1 MPSVEVS
8 RSRAHEL
15 RSNMTDAERRLWTAL
30 RRKQIAGHR
39 FRRQMPLGPYIVD
52 FFCPA
57 LRLIIEVDGGQRTDS
72 PVDEQRDLWMESQ
85 GFQVVRFW
93 NNDVLQNLEGVI
105 ARLAAICQER
115 GRAEA
120 PQPPPPCPPP

>member
-8 RSRAHEL
+8 RSRAREL

-57 LRLIIEVDGGQRTDS
+57 LRLIIEVDGGQHTDS
-72 PVDEQRDLWMESQ
+72 PADEQRDLWMESQ